1 MENLVIS
8 ASHVEIGT
16 ESDRTFMVEIGMP
29 KSEWERVLAQ
39 YSTKEIVDIVGSLE
53 LLEHIDTDDIVS
65 YLNDIGYK
73 VEKED

>member
-8 ASHVEIGT
+8 ASRVEIDT
-16 ESDRTFMVEIGMP
+16 ENESTFMVDISMS
-29 KSEWERVLAQ
+29 KAEWERVLSQ
-39 YSTKEIVDIVGSLE
+39 YRTDDIVSIVGSLE

-73 VEKED
+73 VEEED

>member
-1 MENLVIS
+1 
-8 ASHVEIGT
+8 
-16 ESDRTFMVEIGMP
+16 MVEIGMP